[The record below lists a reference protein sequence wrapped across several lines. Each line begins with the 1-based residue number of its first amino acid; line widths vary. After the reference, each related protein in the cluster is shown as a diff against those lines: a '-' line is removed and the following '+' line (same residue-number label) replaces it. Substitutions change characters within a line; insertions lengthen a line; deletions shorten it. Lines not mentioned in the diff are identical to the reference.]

1 MGANV
6 LKIDLA
12 KHIYYVHVQ
21 KYCSKWKM
29 GKQVIA
35 AWPKWRGNKISALL
49 TKPPWVKM
57 AGYWPSPLFCEFMN
71 KDGVEVHKRVKRKRG
86 RHPF

>member
-35 AWPKWRGNKISALL
+35 AWLKWRGNKISGL
-49 TKPPWVKM
+49 
-57 AGYWPSPLFCEFMN
+57 
-71 KDGVEVHKRVKRKRG
+71 
-86 RHPF
+86 